1 MRPFQQADHNTQ
13 QLLVDRR
20 MGAAPRHDHQ
30 PRTTAPR
37 RRRRALR
44 VAVAT
49 ALAAALPQR

>member
-30 PRTTAPR
+30 PRTAAPR

-49 ALAAALPQR
+49 ALAAALPER